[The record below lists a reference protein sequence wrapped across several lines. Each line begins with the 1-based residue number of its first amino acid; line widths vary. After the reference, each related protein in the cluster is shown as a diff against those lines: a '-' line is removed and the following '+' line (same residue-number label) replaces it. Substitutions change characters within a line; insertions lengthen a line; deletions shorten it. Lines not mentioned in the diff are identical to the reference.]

1 MPDQFPS
8 VGPVGDTQPTVW
20 DDRPMFALA
29 ADVTV
34 YWPDVRS
41 CWEEAID
48 VQIALDTAR
57 VRGYL
62 CYISKDQSGG
72 S

>member
-34 YWPDVRS
+34 YWPDVRP
-41 CWEEAID
+41 CWEETDHA
-48 VQIALDTAR
+48 
-57 VRGYL
+57 
-62 CYISKDQSGG
+62 
-72 S
+72 

>member
-34 YWPDVRS
+34 YDKLFSELADLAAYDYAARRELDRIA
-41 CWEEAID
+41 EEYRH
-48 VQIALDTAR
+48 L
-57 VRGYL
+57 
-62 CYISKDQSGG
+62 S
-72 S
+72 